1 MLVQS
6 HFIASMLP
14 RQSPCTAI
22 PFIMR
27 CNLTQI
33 TVLFASEYTMKWYKL
48 GGDLM
53 QIVAFLYV
61 R

>member
-14 RQSPCTAI
+14 RQSPCIAI

-33 TVLFASEYTMKWYKL
+33 TVLFASEYAMKWCKL
-48 GGDLM
+48 EGDLM
-53 QIVAFLYV
+53 QIAVFSYV

>member
-1 MLVQS
+1 
-6 HFIASMLP
+6 
-14 RQSPCTAI
+14 
-22 PFIMR
+22 MR

>member
-14 RQSPCTAI
+14 RQSPCIAI

-33 TVLFASEYTMKWYKL
+33 TVLFASEHTMKWCKL
-48 GGDLM
+48 EGDLM
-53 QIVAFLYV
+53 QIAAFPYV

>member
-1 MLVQS
+1 M
-6 HFIASMLP
+6 
-14 RQSPCTAI
+14 C
-22 PFIMR
+22 

-33 TVLFASEYTMKWYKL
+33 TVLFASEYAMKWCKL

-53 QIVAFLYV
+53 QIVAFPNV